1 MTQERRIQA
10 LTKAA
15 KDRTQLSAHPMRNAQ
30 GSRSAIE
37 AAAVRALA
45 VVQTVN
51 GCARQIVAAGFA
63 VNPTSKAV
71 RGATHKDVLQIE
83 SVVRALFAT

>member
-1 MTQERRIQA
+1 MTLERWIQA

-15 KDRTQLSAHPMRNAQ
+15 KDRIQLSVHPMRNAQ

-45 VVQTVN
+45 VVQTMS
-51 GCARQIVAAGFA
+51 GCARQIVAAGFV

-71 RGATHKDVLQIE
+71 RGATHKDAPQTEI
-83 SVVRALFAT
+83 VVRALFAT